1 MPKIMR
7 SKDRALA
14 RKHLDSKL
22 DAIRRSSDVLRP
34 SKGWVKAIREA
45 LGMSAEQLATRIG
58 VTKPRVYEIEKAE
71 ISGSIT
77 LNSLERAAHALECK
91 LVYTLVPRLP
101 LQETVEMRALE
112 IAKKRIS
119 VTSHSMILE
128 DQALYETE
136 LREQI
141 ETLARELSDQVGP
154 GFWEEK

>member
-1 MPKIMR
+1 MR
-7 SKDRALA
+7 AKDRVLA

-22 DAIRRSSDVLRP
+22 DSIRRSSDVLRP
-34 SKGWVKAIREA
+34 PKGWVKAIREA

-77 LNSLERAAHALECK
+77 LNSLERAAHALDCK

-101 LQETVEMRALE
+101 LQETVALRAQE
-112 IAKKRIS
+112 IAKKRIRA
-119 VTSHSMILE
+119 TSHTMLLE
-128 DQALYETE
+128 DQALDETE
-136 LREQI
+136 LGEQI
-141 ETLARELSDQVGP
+141 ETLARELSDQAGS